1 MSSTEARR
9 RLVSRLLTTETI
21 ESQAQ
26 LRRLL
31 DHAGYEVTQA
41 TISRDLDA
49 VGAIKVRDGDS
60 ARYGIQDPVAIRRA
74 RSALKSTVDEFV
86 ESVVVTGPLVVVRVP
101 PGAAHLVAG
110 RVDAAGMQG
119 VLGTVAGDDTVF
131 IAVDESI
138 GAAAI
143 AAEIEGA

>member
-1 MSSTEARR
+1 MSTSEARR
-9 RLVSRLLTTETI
+9 RLVTRLVTTRSI

-31 DHAGYEVTQA
+31 EHAGHDVTQA
-41 TISRDLDA
+41 TISRDLEA
-49 VGAIKVRDGDS
+49 IGAAKVRDGDTV
-60 ARYGIQDPVAIRRA
+60 RYQIQDPAEIRRA
-74 RSALKSTVDEFV
+74 RSALRSTVNEFV
-86 ESVVVTGPLVVVRVP
+86 ESVTSTGSLVVLRVP

-110 RVDAAGMQG
+110 RVDAAGMTG

-131 IAVDESI
+131 IAVDETI
-138 GAAAI
+138 GAVAV

>member
-9 RLVSRLLTTETI
+9 RLVTRLVTTEAI

-31 DHAGYEVTQA
+31 VHAGHEVTQA
-41 TISRDLDA
+41 TISRDLEA
-49 VGAIKVRDGDS
+49 VGAVKTRDGDTS
-60 ARYGIQDPVAIRRA
+60 RYRIQDPDEVRRA
-74 RSALKSTVDEFV
+74 RSALSVAVNEFV
-86 ESVVVTGPLVVVRVP
+86 EAVVATGPIVVLQVP

-110 RVDAAGMQG
+110 KIDAAGMPG

-131 IAVDESI
+131 IAVEESV
-138 GAAAI
+138 GAATV
-143 AAEIEGA
+143 AADIEGA

>member
-1 MSSTEARR
+1 VSAAEARR
-9 RLVSRLLTTETI
+9 RLVNRLVTAEVI

-31 DHAGYEVTQA
+31 KHAGHDVTQA

-49 VGAIKVRDGDS
+49 IGAVKVRSGDQLQY
-60 ARYGIQDPVAIRRA
+60 RIQDPAGIRRA
-74 RSALKSTVDEFV
+74 RSALRSAVDEFV
-86 ESVVVTGPLVVVRVP
+86 ESVTVTGPLVVLRVP
-101 PGAAHLVAG
+101 PSAAHLVAG
-110 RVDAAGMQG
+110 RVDAAGMRG

-138 GAAAI
+138 GAVAI
-143 AAEIEGA
+143 AAEIEGT